1 WMATYGLTP
10 GEQPESTE
18 KTDGDDDA
26 VSGML
31 PPLAEGDR
39 LELKA
44 LRPEQKFTQPP
55 PRFTEATLVRE
66 LEENGIGRPST
77 YASIIGVLQ
86 DREYVNKTEGRFK
99 TTLLGTMITVVLTQR

>member
-1 WMATYGLTP
+1 VTP

-18 KTDGDDDA
+18 KTDGDDEA

-31 PPLAEGDR
+31 PRWPEGDR

-44 LRPEQKFTQPP
+44 SALSRSSRSRRRASRSHAGQGIGGE
-55 PRFTEATLVRE
+55 R
-66 LEENGIGRPST
+66 IGRPST

-86 DREYVNKTEGRFK
+86 YRDYVNQAGGSFQAERA
-99 TTLLGTMITVVLTQR
+99 LACSSAIC